1 MPAPS
6 TLSGFSRPV
15 AAVWLCAL
23 VLSGCGG
30 DSTDTRRVIA
40 SVAVTPNPASVE
52 VGETVQLTATV
63 RDDNGAVVTDCA
75 VTWSS
80 GSAATATVDAN
91 GLVTGVSVG
100 TVTITATCEGV
111 QGSSSV
117 TAAEADLGF
126 GAFVGGG
133 GKIKLNQVSSYWT
146 SSFTGYWVT
155 VPLTV
160 PLPPTSQGIAFRAAA
175 TPGSLTS
182 SALFAGGY
190 EGTGSSATRDA
201 VLIFPASNTAVG
213 LQMTAARLYP
223 TITPLAGSRALIAGG
238 IDGDVVLS
246 SAEIFTESTREF
258 AATGAMGTARTS
270 HAAAELPDGRVLI
283 TGGLIPVG
291 SGPAT
296 TDAASTEIFD
306 PTSGTFSPANDMTV
320 TRFNHSAVAL
330 DDGRVLVLGGNN
342 RRNAEV
348 YDPDTGDFTAVEDM
362 ESVRG
367 NGHQAVKLLDGRVLV
382 VGGDTAVIQPT
393 ASAEVFDPATNQF
406 TAVGSMSTPRMLH
419 FAVLLDDGTVLV
431 GGGQD
436 DTGDV
441 LASAER
447 FNPATN
453 TFTPVSDMPLSGS
466 EQAAVPITR

>member
-6 TLSGFSRPV
+6 TLSGYSQVV
-15 AAVWLCAL
+15 AAAFSCAL
-23 VLSGCGG
+23 AVTGCGG
-30 DSTDTRRVIA
+30 STDERPTIA
-40 SVAVTPNPASVE
+40 SVTVTPNPASVE
-52 VGETVQLTATV
+52 VGGTVQLSAAA
-63 RDDNGAVVTDCA
+63 RDNAGSVVSCA
-75 VTWSS
+75 FTWSS
-80 GSAATATVDAN
+80 SSAATATVDAD
-91 GLVTGVSVG
+91 GLVTGVAAG
-100 TVTITATCEGV
+100 NVTITASCEGV
-111 QGSSSV
+111 QGTSTV
-117 TAAEADLGF
+117 TAAETDLGF
-126 GAFVGGG
+126 GAFVAGG
-133 GKIKLNQVSSYWT
+133 GKIQLNQVSSYWT
-146 SSFTGYWVT
+146 SSFSGYWVT

-160 PLPPTSQGIAFRAAA
+160 PVPATPQGIAFPTSAA
-175 TPGSLTS
+175 PGTLTS
-182 SALFAGGY
+182 SVLFAGGY
-190 EGTGSSATRDA
+190 EDIGSSATRNA
-201 VLIFPASNTAVG
+201 TLIFPASNTAIA

-223 TITPLAGSRALIAGG
+223 TVTALSGSRALIAGG
-238 IDGDVVLS
+238 IDGDVVLG
-246 SAEIFTESTREF
+246 SAEIFTESTKEF

-270 HAAAELPDGRVLI
+270 HAAAALPDGRVLV

-296 TDAASTEIFD
+296 TDAATTEIFD
-306 PTSGTFSPANDMTV
+306 PASGTFSPGNDMTV
-320 TRFNHSAVAL
+320 PRFNHSAVAL

-342 RRNAEV
+342 RRSAEV
-348 YDPDTGDFTAVEDM
+348 YDPGTGDFTAVEDM

-382 VGGDTAVIQPT
+382 VGGDTGVVQPT
-393 ASAEVFDPATNQF
+393 ASAEVFDPATDQF

-453 TFTPVSDMPLSGS
+453 TFTSVSDMPLSGS
-466 EQAAVPITR
+466 EQAAVAVTR